1 LCSPS
6 SPASGGV
13 VASKR
18 PVVLAITSDLHAN
31 STIGLCPNER
41 IRLDDGGY
49 YEPSKVQAWL
59 WENWLDYWR
68 EVAAERDRQKARLW
82 NLFNGDLFEG
92 TSHHGTTQ
100 VVSSHPEP
108 QSYIADRVF
117 SVPRALRPERVF
129 VVRGTEAHVGPSGA
143 SEEAFARSIKAEQDP
158 GSKRWSWWHLR
169 LEVFGVRIDAQH
181 HGRTGAR
188 PWTRS
193 TGASTLAA
201 EIFYEHA
208 ARGIPHPHLAIRSH
222 KHTYIDTFS
231 AHPVRLLAT
240 PSFQLKTAFG
250 HKVVPESIAD
260 VGGYIVT
267 IFPDGTYDVRV
278 KLYQAE
284 LPPTWTEGA
293 A

>member
-1 LCSPS
+1 MAR
-6 SPASGGV
+6 ASD
-13 VASKR
+13 R
-18 PVVLAITSDLHAN
+18 TVVLAVTSDLHAN

-59 WENWLDYWR
+59 WSSWLAFWEDVR
-68 EVAAERDRQKARLW
+68 AERDKQKADLW

-92 TSHHGTTQ
+92 TAHHGTTQ

-108 QSYIADRVF
+108 SAYIADRVF
-117 SVPRALRPERVF
+117 SIPKELKPKHVF
-129 VVRGTEAHVGPSGA
+129 VVRGTEAHVGPSAA
-143 SEEAFARSIKAEQDP
+143 SEEAFARHIGAVQDTET
-158 GSKRWSWWHLR
+158 KRWSWWHLR
-169 LEVFGVRIDAQH
+169 LNIHGVRIDAQH

-188 PWTRS
+188 PWTRA

-222 KHTYIDTFS
+222 KHTYIDTFT

-240 PSFQLKTAFG
+240 PAFQVKTAFG

-260 VGGYIVT
+260 IGGYIIT
-267 IFPDGTYDVRV
+267 IFPDGTYDVKA
-278 KLYQAE
+278 KLFPPT
-284 LPPTWTEGA
+284 LPPLWSA